1 MRRGRG
7 RWASRCVCCWR
18 CLRGVAGRAATSGG
32 DGGVWRGY
40 IRDVV
45 KLECEIIKSKG
56 LLGIGKATASVDGEL
71 AVSAEL
77 TFMLEK

>member
-1 MRRGRG
+1 MVPG
-7 RWASRCVCCWR
+7 
-18 CLRGVAGRAATSGG
+18 
-32 DGGVWRGY
+32 
-40 IRDVV
+40 DVV

-56 LLGIGKATASVDGEL
+56 PLGIGKATASVDGEL